1 MEISN
6 DEVKN
11 ILKFINKPDTNR
23 LIVSVMT
30 DMDTARKTYIL
41 KRGAYDAPGDE
52 VTPGTPNSILPFNK
66 NYPKNRLGLSKWLF
80 DKKNPLTARV
90 FVNQIWQEFFG
101 KGIVKTTG
109 DFGMQGELPSH
120 PKLLDWLAVDFMEH
134 GWDVKRLVKQMV
146 ISATYRQSAVTDP
159 EKLAKDP
166 ENIFL
171 SRSSRYHIAAE
182 NIRDLVLA
190 SSGLLVPKIGGPS
203 VKPYQ
208 PPGLWE
214 GATSGRGLLSIYV
227 QDHGE
232 SLYRRGIYTLIKR
245 TVPPPT
251 MGIFDASNRDLCE
264 VKRLKTNTPLQ
275 ALLMLNDPTVLEA
288 SRVLAAKLLV
298 EKSSSLDKIKKAFRL
313 IVCRNPSEKE
323 LSVLSSY
330 YAKQQAHITKSQAV
344 KLLAVGEYH
353 ISPTMD
359 KKQLA
364 VMMRVV
370 NTIYNLEE
378 TITKS

>member
-1 MEISN
+1 
-6 DEVKN
+6 
-11 ILKFINKPDTNR
+11 
-23 LIVSVMT
+23 
-30 DMDTARKTYIL
+30 
-41 KRGAYDAPGDE
+41 
-52 VTPGTPNSILPFNK
+52 
-66 NYPKNRLGLSKWLF
+66 
-80 DKKNPLTARV
+80 
-90 FVNQIWQEFFG
+90 
-101 KGIVKTTG
+101 
-109 DFGMQGELPSH
+109 
-120 PKLLDWLAVDFMEH
+120 
-134 GWDVKRLVKQMV
+134 
-146 ISATYRQSAVTDP
+146 
-159 EKLAKDP
+159 
-166 ENIFL
+166 
-171 SRSSRYHIAAE
+171 
-182 NIRDLVLA
+182 
-190 SSGLLVPKIGGPS
+190 
-203 VKPYQ
+203 
-208 PPGLWE
+208 LWE

-330 YAKQQAHITKSQAV
+330 FAKQQAHITKSQAV
-344 KLLAVGEYH
+344 KLLAVGEYP